1 MSVTVTCGRSVTVTT
16 FRRNSRSKVRHHL
29 NGAALVADGS
39 LPGSACQTAAVAYLD
54 GQPPRAF
61 AHRGWHTGDLTGR
74 ENTLAA
80 FRRAFEEGYRYLETD
95 AHATADGALIAF
107 HDPFL
112 DRVTDAKGR
121 VATMRWD
128 QVRRARIHGTD
139 PIPLMSELLDAL
151 PEARFNIDAKSA
163 GVLGPLADLI
173 RTAGVADRVC
183 LGSFSDRRLATL
195 RQMLGPQVDT
205 SMGPR
210 DIFRLVRATARG
222 RGFATSAVAAQVPV
236 SWQRFPIV
244 TPRFIAAAHAADLEV
259 HVWTINEEPE
269 MHRLLDLGVDA
280 IMTDRPDL
288 LRDVLV
294 GRGAWR

>member
-1 MSVTVTCGRSVTVTT
+1 VPA
-16 FRRNSRSKVRHHL
+16 SK
-29 NGAALVADGS
+29 
-39 LPGSACQTAAVAYLD
+39 SACQTAAVAYLD

-61 AHRGWHTGDLTGR
+61 AHRGWHTGDLAGR

-80 FRRAFEEGYRYLETD
+80 FRRAFDEGYRYLETD
-95 AHATADGALIAF
+95 VHATADGVLIAF

-121 VATMRWD
+121 VAAMTWE
-128 QVRRARIHGTD
+128 QVRRAKIRGTD

-151 PEARFNIDAKSA
+151 PEARFNIDAKAA

-195 RQMLGPQVDT
+195 RQMLGPPVDT

-210 DIFRLVRATARG
+210 EIFRLVRATVRG

-244 TPRFIAAAHAADLEV
+244 TPRFIAAAHAASLEV
-259 HVWTINEEPE
+259 HVWTINSEPE

-280 IMTDRPDL
+280 IMTDRPEL

-294 GRGAWR
+294 SRGAWR